1 MNDAV
6 TIRGVPISHGFVWFR
21 HGWRGF
27 KSAPGLLLGVLLLW
41 LVVAI
46 GLEFIPFIGALVFI
60 VISPALFG
68 GYLLMCR
75 SAIAHE
81 EAGLEQFFSG
91 LTRPEKRRESIV
103 LGLLLLLG
111 YTAVF
116 LITGLFFIFI
126 ALAVLGTIPWQ
137 ALNEL
142 QTMESPQDAVVTMG
156 MLVVLVLTALV
167 AVLLY
172 TLLAVAFTY
181 ASPLVVDART
191 TAMSAL
197 QLSIA
202 ACLRNI
208 LPLSVF
214 GLVYIVLFI
223 LALIPLGLGLLVFL
237 PVSMAA
243 IAASYEDLF
252 A

>member
-1 MNDAV
+1 MSDAV
-6 TIRGVPISHGFVWFR
+6 VIRSVPISRGFAWFR
-21 HGWRGF
+21 QGWRGF
-27 KSAPGLLLGVLLLW
+27 ANAPGLLIGVLFLW
-41 LVVAI
+41 LIVAL
-46 GLEFIPFIGALVFI
+46 GLQFIPFIGALASI

-75 SAIAHE
+75 SAIANE
-81 EAGLEQFFSG
+81 EPGLEQFFSG
-91 LTRPEKRRESIV
+91 LTRAESRMQSIV
-103 LGLLLLLG
+103 LGSLLLLG
-111 YTAVF
+111 YAGVF
-116 LITGLFFIFI
+116 VITGLFFVFM

-137 ALNEL
+137 ILNEL
-142 QTMESPQDAVVTMG
+142 QTAGSPEDVVVTMG
-156 MLVVLVLTALV
+156 MLLVFMLTALV
-167 AVLLY
+167 MSLLY

-181 ASPLVVDART
+181 ASPLVVEIRT
-191 TAMSAL
+191 SSISAL
-197 QLSIA
+197 QLSVG

-214 GLVYIVLFI
+214 GLVFIILFI